1 MSGRELG
8 GFLPIILLLRT
19 QLPQPHLLPLRNCGL
34 RGEMAEDYLTS
45 GIDPMPWQGSNHVP
59 PDPLL
64 E

>member
-1 MSGRELG
+1 MGDGEPG
-8 GFLPIILLLRT
+8 GLLPIILLLRA
-19 QLPQPHLLPLRNCGL
+19 QLPQPHLLPLRNGGL
-34 RGEMAEDYLTS
+34 RGEAAEDHLTS